1 MLANEDTLNCFPVCI
16 CLLTRDFMLI
26 SFIPQNYFNGWMLQ
40 PLSPLGSGGNQ
51 AFSSIISLPC
61 LQMYTEHFLHKLNE
75 KLPILEEDACTNNKQ
90 KALQSW
96 CSSLELIS
104 SSTITYFLQC
114 QNIVLTPCL
123 FFRPNLRYVFLVQD
137 LVRDSINLV
146 YMTQG

>member
-26 SFIPQNYFNGWMLQ
+26 SFIPQNYFNGWMIQ
-40 PLSPLGSGGNQ
+40 PLSPLGSRGNQ

-61 LQMYTEHFLHKLNE
+61 LQMHAENFLHKLNG
-75 KLPILEEDACTNNKQ
+75 KTLHFGRKCMYNKQ

-96 CSSLELIS
+96 CSALEFFIS
-104 SSTITYFLQC
+104 SSTLTYFLQF
-114 QNIVLTPCL
+114 QKMVLIPCL

-137 LVRDSINLV
+137 RVRDSISFI